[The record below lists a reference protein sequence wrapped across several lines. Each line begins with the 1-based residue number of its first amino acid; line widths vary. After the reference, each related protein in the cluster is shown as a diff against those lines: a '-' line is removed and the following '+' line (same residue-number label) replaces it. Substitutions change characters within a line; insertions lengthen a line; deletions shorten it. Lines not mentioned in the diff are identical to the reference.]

1 MFMQF
6 VQLYQYLLLEQ
17 KNGLKVLTQGM
28 VTFVSM
34 TITPTFN
41 FHLDLIAFKLL
52 IFVSCMKIQGFSLH
66 RSLLLI
72 LQLKCLALKISVRI
86 FLQFLGNIFI

>member
-34 TITPTFN
+34 TITPTFH
-41 FHLDLIAFKLL
+41 FHLNK
-52 IFVSCMKIQGFSLH
+52 
-66 RSLLLI
+66 
-72 LQLKCLALKISVRI
+72 
-86 FLQFLGNIFI
+86 N